1 MTFQS
6 VPDTA
11 EVIIDATLN
20 GQKCVNT
27 FYANKP
33 GGYVQADLDEL
44 ADIVDAWVG
53 AELRPLLS
61 ENWTYVR
68 TVVRGLNASI
78 DSEAENNGN
87 AGVGGV
93 GATSLPNNV
102 ALSVKRRS
110 AFTGRGARGRVFI
123 GGIPSTALDFPNVVG
138 DTFITAIT
146 AALNALSENVSEVDF
161 VEVIVHR
168 VAAGVPLAEAVI
180 FTVVEYVVVNNVI
193 DSMRRR
199 LPGRGV

>member
-1 MTFQS
+1 
-6 VPDTA
+6 
-11 EVIIDATLN
+11 
-20 GQKCVNT
+20 
-27 FYANKP
+27 
-33 GGYVQADLDEL
+33 
-44 ADIVDAWVG
+44 
-53 AELRPLLS
+53 
-61 ENWTYVR
+61 
-68 TVVRGLNASI
+68 
-78 DSEAENNGN
+78 
-87 AGVGGV
+87 
-93 GATSLPNNV
+93 
-102 ALSVKRRS
+102 
-110 AFTGRGARGRVFI
+110 VFI